1 MGSSRGWNRV
11 AALLLSVTAWS
22 DAAGASEPLPA
33 RSVDNVRLANNNHKQ
48 SVRRV
53 VASAARRLEDRDC
66 EGVIDEFTAWDGRS
80 LRAALAERNLTASQA
95 LTAIYFYDGMSQTA
109 CGRGAYAFTSPG
121 NRVVFL
127 CSTRFFRA
135 SLEQPVVAD
144 VMLIHELLHVLGLA
158 ENPPTSSQITQRVF
172 ARCSLAR

>member
-1 MGSSRGWNRV
+1 MGSNRGWNRV

-33 RSVDNVRLANNNHKQ
+33 PSVDNVRLANNIHKHV
-48 SVRRV
+48 VRRV
-53 VASAARRLEDRDC
+53 VASAARRLEDKDC
-66 EGVIDEFTAWDGRS
+66 ESVVDEFTAKDGRS
-80 LRAALAERNLTASQA
+80 IRATLAERDLTASDA
-95 LTAIYFYDGMSQTA
+95 LKAIYFYDGMSHRA
-109 CGRGAYAFTSPG
+109 CGRGAFAFTSPG
-121 NRVVFL
+121 NRLVFL

-144 VMLIHELLHVLGLA
+144 IMLIHELLHVLGLA
-158 ENPPTSSQITQRVF
+158 ENPPTSGQITERVF